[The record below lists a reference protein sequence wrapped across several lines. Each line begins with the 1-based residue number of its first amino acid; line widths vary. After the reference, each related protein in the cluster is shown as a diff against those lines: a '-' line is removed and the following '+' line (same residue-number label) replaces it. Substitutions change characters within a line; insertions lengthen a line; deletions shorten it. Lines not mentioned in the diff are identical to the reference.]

1 MTPREKSNWRILA
14 DPLCFEHKAT
24 KMITYENHRVVYP
37 AADPQIL
44 LSRVRVSPSAFTL
57 IELLVVIAI
66 IAILAALL
74 LPSLTKSKAQA
85 LTVAC
90 LSNLKQLQV
99 CSHLYVLDHNDVL
112 PPNNYVYD
120 VETGQPSAGFS
131 TNWTWCPG
139 VTRFD
144 ANTANIEAG
153 LLFPYN
159 RSTAIYHCPADKST
173 IETPDGVK
181 LRTLKTRSYNMSQ
194 SINGLPL
201 DVSGLVFPP
210 SFKKESEIIDPPTSK
225 LLVFVDVHEDGI
237 LDSLFGILPPGW
249 ARIFNMPEI
258 WWDLPANRHSSGGT
272 FSFADGHVERWKWKT
287 PKVFKKVGQPI
298 ADATDLQDFRKVQS
312 GVRPE
317 TRF

>member
-1 MTPREKSNWRILA
+1 MKTIELFDSA
-14 DPLCFEHKAT
+14 
-24 KMITYENHRVVYP
+24 P
-37 AADPQIL
+37 ASQTRGNRQPGRCI
-44 LSRVRVSPSAFTL
+44 AFTL

-74 LPSLTKSKAQA
+74 LPSLAKSKAQA

-99 CSHLYVLDHNDVL
+99 CSHLYVLDHKDIL

-173 IETPDGVK
+173 IETTNGVK
-181 LRTLKTRSYNMSQ
+181 LATLKTRSYNMSQ

-201 DVSGLVFPP
+201 EVPGLVFPP
-210 SFKKESEIIDPPTSK
+210 SFKKESEIIDPSTSK

-237 LDSLFGILPPGW
+237 LDSLFGIPPPVGLEYLECPK
-249 ARIFNMPEI
+249 F
-258 WWDLPANRHSSGGT
+258 GGT
-272 FSFADGHVERWKWKT
+272 FRL
-287 PKVFKKVGQPI
+287 I
-298 ADATDLQDFRKVQS
+298 ATAMEVIFRLLMAT
-312 GVRPE
+312 
-317 TRF
+317 